1 MDPSSSSVKKRKQP
15 DSAFDEDPNS
25 WRERDLQDLRLQ
37 SRNAIEHG
45 IQELHKME
53 SPLFYKETSETVEGM
68 IYKEATSQDDYK
80 ARISDYIQKIPDT
93 PGILQAAPADLNS
106 QMGHQDNSQEQPLA
120 GPPEGNTILPP
131 DQQQPQQQQ
140 SDLTYKDLV
149 EEVGNLF

>member
-37 SRNAIEHG
+37 NRNVIEHG
-45 IQELHKME
+45 IQEVLNGEIHFIKSTAE
-53 SPLFYKETSETVEGM
+53 VVERM
-68 IYKEATSQDDYK
+68 IYSEATSEDDYK